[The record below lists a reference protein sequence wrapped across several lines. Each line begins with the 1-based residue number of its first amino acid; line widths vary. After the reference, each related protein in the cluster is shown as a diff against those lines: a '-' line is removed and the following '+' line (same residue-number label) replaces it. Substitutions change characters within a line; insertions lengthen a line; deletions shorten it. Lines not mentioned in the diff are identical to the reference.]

1 MNRFITAIAAV
12 ATLVATPAFAS
23 DPAKK
28 SDGKDPMAK
37 RVCVVQPAITGTLL
51 TKKEC
56 KTRAELIAETGVD
69 PLKKK

>member
-23 DPAKK
+23 DAAKK

-37 RVCVVQPAITGTLL
+37 RVCVVQPAITGTMIAR
-51 TKKEC
+51 KVC
-56 KTRAELIAETGVD
+56 KTRSEWIAQTGVD
-69 PLKKK
+69 PLQKK